1 VLSFNGTINGQPAS
15 FSATF
20 TLLSAVSSSAALR
33 ALASDVNLSFVVN
46 EFTSWNVPGVD
57 QPETPLNVTV
67 SGSGGVY
74 TVTINGVVQHHGHL
88 RIAKHWDWRGRR
100 QARRLDRAI
109 GDRRG
114 GPGSAATPITR
125 GQTVELNH
133 RSSTKPGSSHFFD
146 DPGPALPSQAHSTN
160 LSASR
165 GERVRSAGP
174 TRARIKRAI
183 SSGEPVG
190 SVITMAPKS
199 SF

>member
-74 TVTINGVVQHHGHL
+74 TVTINGVVSNITVTSGLPNTGIGEGDDKQGGW
-88 RIAKHWDWRGRR
+88 IAPLAIAEAGLAVLPR
-100 QARRLDRAI
+100 QLLGAK
-109 GDRRG
+109 
-114 GPGSAATPITR
+114 
-125 GQTVELNH
+125 Q
-133 RSSTKPGSSHFFD
+133 SS
-146 DPGPALPSQAHSTN
+146 
-160 LSASR
+160 
-165 GERVRSAGP
+165 
-174 TRARIKRAI
+174 
-183 SSGEPVG
+183 
-190 SVITMAPKS
+190 
-199 SF
+199 